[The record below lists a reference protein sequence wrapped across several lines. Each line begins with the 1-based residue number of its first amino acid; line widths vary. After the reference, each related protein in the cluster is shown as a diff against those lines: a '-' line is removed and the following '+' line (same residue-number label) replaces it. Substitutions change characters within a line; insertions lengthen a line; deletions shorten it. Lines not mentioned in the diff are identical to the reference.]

1 MIAQDS
7 TRLVNASAADRS
19 LAPREHGAYGQIGL
33 PLITALAMG
42 TPSVSAIL
50 LTVGAVLVFAAHE
63 PLLLLLGR
71 RGLRAQRYGSPR
83 ARRSLRIL
91 AAGAAVS
98 GLLGLALAPYP
109 AMIASIVPLALGAA
123 VFGLINRDK
132 EKTLGGEILAAA
144 ALASAAVPVALASGV
159 LPSIAWGAWAAWT
172 ISFGAATW
180 AVRVVIRMK
189 KLGMT
194 LTARVSPVLAAT
206 GVAVV
211 FAWLGVFSRFAA
223 LATAPM
229 LIFSAVLALAPPPP
243 SALRRV
249 GWALVGSSVLTAAT
263 LVIGA
268 RLYS

>member
-109 AMIASIVPLALGAA
+109 
-123 VFGLINRDK
+123 
-132 EKTLGGEILAAA
+132 IL
-144 ALASAAVPVALASGV
+144 
-159 LPSIAWGAWAAWT
+159 
-172 ISFGAATW
+172 
-180 AVRVVIRMK
+180 R
-189 KLGMT
+189 
-194 LTARVSPVLAAT
+194 
-206 GVAVV
+206 
-211 FAWLGVFSRFAA
+211 
-223 LATAPM
+223 
-229 LIFSAVLALAPPPP
+229 
-243 SALRRV
+243 
-249 GWALVGSSVLTAAT
+249 
-263 LVIGA
+263 
-268 RLYS
+268 